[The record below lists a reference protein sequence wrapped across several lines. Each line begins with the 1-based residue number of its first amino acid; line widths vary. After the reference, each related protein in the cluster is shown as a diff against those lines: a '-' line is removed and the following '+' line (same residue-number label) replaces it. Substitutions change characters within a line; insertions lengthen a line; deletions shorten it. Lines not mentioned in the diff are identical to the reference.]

1 MNNSTSGSKKISQ
14 LETVQSLSL
23 LPNKKNVWMPAAK
36 YNDVE
41 NSYSNIAI
49 RLDAI
54 TSYLS
59 SYVIY
64 TLGNVNN
71 EAIANNQEM
80 IREILNSYI
89 AYITYNNTEF
99 PISYVTSYCTT
110 YSSYLIENSVR
121 KITNNLTTL
130 LEGIKNTH
138 SNSYFRNNSK
148 KVSELKG
155 RETITKH
162 QDHTWFP
169 VAQYDSRSNS
179 YHNIAINLGTITSYV
194 NSYSTNL
201 LSYHLDNIYN
211 RMSYVEVTSMQWQYL
226 EEGYEP
232 TISLEDIQ
240 ELQVTKK
247 FITLCSEDYT
257 PEAFEYIKQL
267 CTENESILF
276 DQSTQQI
283 WTLGKWFGSD
293 VFKKDLLYYNK
304 INLINNDDEL
314 ISYLNA
320 PDFASTLN
328 LRHSNGIGINLIS
341 ENNKDIIEI
350 NLKLNEIISND
361 SQNDYVLYIDENNK
375 IGVKRYEKPNI
386 TINKIDFNENID
398 TYELEYHIDSS
409 IPIENWNEFQIMTE
423 NCQLIENDIDNKK
436 LKIRI
441 NTNNYKNDIN
451 EIIKIIYDDG
461 RIKDTYILNGIFNIY
476 CYYGYYNPM
485 LAQYITSGEFII
497 NNENIEIPFEIDQ
510 LNIYH
515 GFLRCPIKYNPII
528 IDNIRCMQGAWIYAN
543 TVDVFGKKYKTYLT
557 ENAGLGKIQW
567 KIKNNI

>member
-398 TYELEYHIDSS
+398 ELEYHIDSS